1 MSERVAVVTGASRG
15 IGRAT
20 ALALG
25 HAGFAVAVVARSAP
39 ALEETRLLVEQ
50 TGTTGGRRGCRR
62 DGPARGGAHGG
73 GDRAATQARSPSS

>member
-1 MSERVAVVTGASRG
+1 MVTGASRG

-50 TGTTGGRRGCRR
+50 TG
-62 DGPARGGAHGG
+62 
-73 GDRAATQARSPSS
+73 ATAVARSPT